1 MSVVLLTLPACP
13 EINQEAVDQEKKLDE
28 ILEQAVKETIKEC
41 VSETFFFRSSTRFVA

>member
-28 ILEQAVKETIKEC
+28 ILEEAVKETITEC
-41 VSETFFFRSSTRFVA
+41 VR